1 MSSSSRF
8 TLRLDPEIKAW
19 LEQEARRQD
28 RSAAW
33 LAKQA
38 IEGLKRST
46 EAKRLM
52 IREAVASADQGAFV
66 SQQAVHKWMDT
77 WDAEHE
83 SPPPKPDVHFHRVRS
98 LSLWPERPIQGIMAG
113 APLPS

>member
-1 MSSSSRF
+1 MEIKPIRSRF

-52 IREAVASADQGAFV
+52 IREAVASADQGSFV
-66 SQQAVHKWMDT
+66 SQQAVHKWMGT

-83 SPPPKPDVHFHRVRS
+83 SPPPKNDRIEILRVFDQRAFRFGS
-98 LSLWPERPIQGIMAG
+98 GLI
-113 APLPS
+113 

>member
-8 TLRLDPEIKAW
+8 TLRLDPELKVW

-28 RSAAW
+28 RSTAW

-52 IREAVASADQGAFV
+52 IREAVASADQGSFV

-83 SPPPKPDVHFHRVRS
+83 SPPPKPDVHFHRS
-98 LSLWPERPIQGIMAG
+98 
-113 APLPS
+113 

>member
-1 MSSSSRF
+1 MIRMSRSSRF
-8 TLRLDPEIKAW
+8 TLRLDPELEGW
-19 LEQEARRQD
+19 LEQEARRQN

-52 IREAVASADQGAFV
+52 IREAVTAADQGSFV
-66 SQQAVHKWMDT
+66 SQQAVHAWMET
-77 WDAEHE
+77 WDTEHE
-83 SPPPKPDVHFHRVRS
+83 TPVPEPDAQLQRT
-98 LSLWPERPIQGIMAG
+98 
-113 APLPS
+113 

>member
-1 MSSSSRF
+1 MSDIGRRCRSSEQVALMSSSSRF
-8 TLRLDPEIKAW
+8 TMRLDPELKDW
-19 LEQEARRQD
+19 LEEEARRQD

-52 IREAVASADQGAFV
+52 IHEALAWADQGSFV
-66 SQQAVHKWMDT
+66 SQQAVHTWMGT
-77 WDAEHE
+77 WDTEHE
-83 SPPPKPDVHFHRVRS
+83 APPPKPDVQLQRR
-98 LSLWPERPIQGIMAG
+98 
-113 APLPS
+113 

>member
-1 MSSSSRF
+1 MDPLILAEKLESLRRCVSRIEE
-8 TLRLDPEIKAW
+8 RRAESA
-19 LEQEARRQD
+19 EARRQD

-52 IREAVASADQGAFV
+52 IREAVASADQGSFV
-66 SQQAVHKWMDT
+66 SQQAVHKWLDT
-77 WDAEHE
+77 WDTEHE
-83 SPPPKPDVHFHRVRS
+83 SAPPKPDVHFHRS
-98 LSLWPERPIQGIMAG
+98 
-113 APLPS
+113 

>member
-8 TLRLDPEIKAW
+8 TLRLDPELKAW

-83 SPPPKPDVHFHRVRS
+83 SPPPKPDVHFHRS
-98 LSLWPERPIQGIMAG
+98 
-113 APLPS
+113 

>member
-1 MSSSSRF
+1 MSSTSRF
-8 TLRLDPEIKAW
+8 TLRLDPELKAW

-52 IREAVASADQGAFV
+52 IREAVASADQGSFV
-66 SQQAVHKWMDT
+66 SRQAVHEWMDT

-83 SPPPKPDVHFHRVRS
+83 SPPPKPDVHFHRS
-98 LSLWPERPIQGIMAG
+98 
-113 APLPS
+113 

>member
-8 TLRLDPEIKAW
+8 TMRLDPELKGW
-19 LEQEARRQD
+19 LEEEARRQD
-28 RSAAW
+28 RSTAW

-52 IREAVASADQGAFV
+52 IREAVASADQGSFV
-66 SQQAVHKWMDT
+66 SQRTVHTWMGT
-77 WDAEHE
+77 WDTEHE
-83 SPPPKPDVHFHRVRS
+83 TSPPTPDVHLQRR
-98 LSLWPERPIQGIMAG
+98 
-113 APLPS
+113 